1 MKFSIFSCHS
11 EQSEE
16 SHGILRLKPQ
26 DDINQKGQSL
36 VEIVLAMGLA
46 AILLPALLTG
56 LVSSRQGKAQQAQ
69 RTQAV
74 YLLNETVDAVRSVRE
89 KGWTGFAVDGTY
101 HTATS
106 SGSWVLASG
115 SATINGLTQSV
126 SIGDVNRDSTG
137 TIASSGGTLDPSSKK
152 VDIAISWGQP
162 YLSTVSAS
170 LYMTR
175 YLDNNSFTQTTVADF
190 NVGTKSGTTITNT
203 SGGEVT
209 LGAGGHGDWCSPNLT
224 LAALDLPKSG
234 VANALT
240 AIEGRAF
247 AGTGDN
253 ASGVSFA
260 NVNITT
266 TYPPVASINGT
277 FDGYKTNGIFGE
289 TNYAYLATDN
299 HSKEIVII
307 DLNQN
312 QNGKYVEVGY
322 FDAPGNGSGNSVYVS
337 GSTGYMIS
345 GSNLY
350 SFNLSSKSGSRPQLG
365 SVSLAG
371 TGTKVFIVGTYAYVA
386 IGSSSTQL
394 QIINISNPSS
404 MSVVGQA
411 LVSGQG
417 AQDVFVNASGTRA
430 YLATSSSSS
439 QKEFFIIDVS
449 TKTGNRPTVGSYE
462 AQGMNPK
469 GVTVV
474 TNNKAILVGTGGEEY
489 QAIDIATESNP
500 TRCGGLT
507 ISAGVNGVSS
517 VIQSNGDV
525 FSYIITG
532 DSSSEF
538 KMIEGGPGG
547 SYVPSGDFTSSAFDA
562 GYSTAFNRFDV
573 SVNRPISTE
582 VKFQVAVSQAVSGSC
597 SGASFNFVG
606 PDSSLATFFTTSV
619 TSGVQG
625 FSFSI
630 PPNINPGRCFK
641 YKAFLSTTDP
651 TANPIFY
658 DITVN
663 YSP

>member
-1 MKFSIFSCHS
+1 MRKNLSFIIYHLSF
-11 EQSEE
+11 
-16 SHGILRLKPQ
+16 
-26 DDINQKGQSL
+26 QKGQSL
-36 VEIVLAMGLA
+36 VEILLAMGLA

-89 KGWTGFAVDGTY
+89 KGWMGFAVNGTF
-101 HTATS
+101 HPAILGSSWTLAT
-106 SGSWVLASG
+106 G
-115 SATINGLTQSV
+115 SALINGLTQAI
-126 SIGDVNRDSTG
+126 SIGDVNRATSGAIVT
-137 TIASSGGTLDPSSKK
+137 SGGTLDPSSKK
-152 VDIAISWGQP
+152 VDVAISWGQP

-170 LYMTR
+170 LFITR

-190 NVGTKSGTTITNT
+190 NTGTKSGTTITNT
-203 SGGEVT
+203 AGGEVT
-209 LGAGGHGDWCSPNLT
+209 LGAGGHGDWCAPNLS
-224 LAALDLPKSG
+224 LAALDLPKNG

-253 ASGVSFA
+253 SSGVSFA
-260 NVNITT
+260 NINITT

-277 FDGYKTNGIFGE
+277 FDGYKTNGVFGE

-299 HSKEIVII
+299 HSKEVVII

-322 FDAPGNGSGNSVYVS
+322 FDAPGNGNGNSVYVS
-337 GSTGYMIS
+337 GNVGYMTD
-345 GSNLY
+345 GSTLY
-350 SFNLSSKSGSRPQLG
+350 SFDLSSKTGSRPQLG
-365 SVSLAG
+365 SLSLAG

-386 IGSSSTQL
+386 IDSSSTQM
-394 QIINISNPSS
+394 QIININNPSS

-411 LVSGQG
+411 LVNGQE
-417 AQDVFVNASGTRA
+417 AQDVFVNSTGTRA
-430 YLATSSSSS
+430 YLATEASSSK
-439 QKEFFIIDVS
+439 KEFFIVDIS

-462 AQGMNPK
+462 ANGMNPK

-500 TRCGGLT
+500 TRCGGLNIDT
-507 ISAGVNGVSS
+507 GVNGVSS
-517 VIQSNGDV
+517 VIQQNGDV

-532 DSSSEF
+532 DSNSEF

-562 GYSTAFNRFDV
+562 GYSTAFNRLDV
-573 SVNRPISTE
+573 SVNRPTSTDI
-582 VKFQVAVSQAVSGSC
+582 KFQVAVSQAVSGSC
-597 SGASFNFVG
+597 NGASFNFVG
-606 PDSSLATFFTTSV
+606 PDSTSSTFFTTSV
-619 TSGVQG
+619 TTGAQG

-641 YKAFLSTTDP
+641 YKAFLSTSDP